1 MVFSVMVVKTKNS
14 LLSRRATPQPKNN
27 VIILNIA
34 NTTILFLAQVN
45 IKIHSKQAK
54 SCHQFFNAMSFYCS
68 FYRNS
73 SFYKTHSDWMRK
85 YSIQQF
91 FQKLHTKSTEREQIV
106 ENNKI
111 SWFKNSIFKFPFVAF
126 FCAFSIDFLKSFNKL
141 LVYGLFLLIANINL
155 KADAKLQ
162 QWEIKKIFPLLSFL
176 R

>member
-1 MVFSVMVVKTKNS
+1 
-14 LLSRRATPQPKNN
+14 
-27 VIILNIA
+27 
-34 NTTILFLAQVN
+34 
-45 IKIHSKQAK
+45 
-54 SCHQFFNAMSFYCS
+54 MSFYCS

-111 SWFKNSIFKFPFVAF
+111 SWFQSSIFKFPFVAS
-126 FCAFSIDFLKSFNKL
+126 FCASSIDFLKSSNKL

-155 KADAKLQ
+155 KAGAKLQ

-176 R
+176 RWIFQTVIQSTYKNMDAAIGLLTFSKFMDLVTKTKNSTIFSSQ